1 MKNDVYHHR
10 ERHEKWKQEV
20 KEEGIV
26 GLTKANSNII
36 IQFVDD
42 MEEGSNVARGSKKGG
57 RSYIRLYSI
66 RNKLTRLASLLQ
78 VRGIK
83 DITAI
88 TEKQIAK
95 LFSDMERGNITT
107 FGGSAY
113 KSVADYVKIFKAF
126 WHWWMKVNRKK
137 GITIAD
143 ITEDLNASP
152 SKPKFVYLSKSDLEK
167 LLPYFPED
175 EQVMLMFLFDSIMR
189 APGELLSLQ
198 VKDVVQKDDE
208 VWVGVTDEASKTFGR
223 TFNLLYS
230 GQSLL
235 NHIKKKQLGPNDPL
249 FSFSP
254 AFFNR
259 KLKQVARQVF
269 GDAVSHPKSDPYKKL
284 SLYDLRH
291 SGAIH
296 LRLLAKDNPSMIS
309 LDAIRH
315 RGGWTD
321 FGMLNYYTQ
330 FIGLD
335 GKIDKQG
342 MLLKQDQHK
351 LEKELETERK
361 KRLAME
367 KRLNQLAKMITEKF
381 PQAKRTAA

>member
-1 MKNDVYHHR
+1 MSPDDMNNDVYHHR

-20 KEEGIV
+20 KEEGIA

-107 FGGSAY
+107 FSGSAY

-126 WHWWMKVNRKK
+126 WHWWMKINRKK

-152 SKPKFVYLSKSDLEK
+152 SKPKFVYLSKSDLEQ
-167 LLPYFPED
+167 LLPYFTEE

-198 VKDVVQKDDE
+198 
-208 VWVGVTDEASKTFGR
+208 
-223 TFNLLYS
+223 
-230 GQSLL
+230 
-235 NHIKKKQLGPNDPL
+235 
-249 FSFSP
+249 
-254 AFFNR
+254 
-259 KLKQVARQVF
+259 
-269 GDAVSHPKSDPYKKL
+269 
-284 SLYDLRH
+284 
-291 SGAIH
+291 
-296 LRLLAKDNPSMIS
+296 AKDCGSK
-309 LDAIRH
+309 
-315 RGGWTD
+315 G
-321 FGMLNYYTQ
+321 
-330 FIGLD
+330 
-335 GKIDKQG
+335 
-342 MLLKQDQHK
+342 
-351 LEKELETERK
+351 
-361 KRLAME
+361 
-367 KRLNQLAKMITEKF
+367 
-381 PQAKRTAA
+381 